1 MWNAIK
7 FILVYLG
14 LQLAVAIAMGIVAAV
29 SPLDMT
35 AVLIPSL
42 IISCFLFIIFFVRKK
57 GFGFIKQ
64 SFVIHP

>member
-14 LQLAVAIAMGIVAAV
+14 LQLVVAIAMGIVAAV

-42 IISCFLFIIFFVRKK
+42 IISCFLFIIFLSGKRAS
-57 GFGFIKQ
+57 G
-64 SFVIHP
+64 SLSNPS